1 MNVYKVTKQQ
11 SNTKYCYI
19 VADNRNDACDK
30 AEFITKS
37 WHSNCDDKD
46 KIIETIRIE
55 NPRETLSNKIVIAVS
70 KKGFET
76 PMFGYQLTD
85 DKE

>member
-1 MNVYKVTKQQ
+1 MNVYKVTKQE

-30 AEFITKS
+30 AELIIDG
-37 WHSNCDDKD
+37 WRPNCDDRD
-46 KIIETIRIE
+46 KIIETVRIV

-76 PMFGYQLTD
+76 PMFGHQLID
-85 DKE
+85 EE